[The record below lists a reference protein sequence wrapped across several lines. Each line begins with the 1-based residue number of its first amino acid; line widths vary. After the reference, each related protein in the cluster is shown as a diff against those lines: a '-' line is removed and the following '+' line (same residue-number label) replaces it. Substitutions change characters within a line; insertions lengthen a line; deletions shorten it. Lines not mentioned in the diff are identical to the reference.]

1 MRILAKFIQQGTSPG
16 STCDACGLEVESWNN
31 FYASVFR
38 DQADT
43 RWIVLCACCT
53 PIHGNFEEARHGY
66 HNLVL
71 RPRAA

>member
-1 MRILAKFIQQGTSPG
+1 MRILAKFVHQGVPAG
-16 STCDACGLEVESWNN
+16 STCDACGLEVELENSLH
-31 FYASVFR
+31 ASAFR

-53 PIHGNFEEARHGY
+53 PIRGDFASAKLGY
-66 HNLVL
+66 HNLIV